1 MRVGDMKTLLLE
13 LWEGEEAEES
23 NSILLLGPPGIG
35 KSTAVREVAEELAE
49 MKGLHFYEYDDT
61 EAQKILQDDKAFVFL
76 DLRLTEVEPSD
87 LIGIPR
93 DVDGA
98 VAYKPLLWARV
109 LHERPGVLFLDEL
122 TNVQRLDVI
131 SASYKIILDRRA
143 GFVKFHP
150 EVKIVAA
157 GNRPEESSV
166 ANMLPAPLINRFLVI
181 DVDPPTIQGWANW
194 MTKTYEDRWDTM
206 VYGFLMAFKDED
218 YFIKVPKEPETLEN
232 FPTPRSWTGLAL
244 KLYRLTKGGKIPR
257 ENFRDVIV
265 GSVGSEVGYKFIG
278 FVKTRVDLNA
288 LLNNP
293 AMFNELNTEA
303 KYMTSLM
310 LASNIQKSI
319 KKKAEMQKILKLV
332 DVMTEESPEYII
344 LTAMSMPQK
353 ALQEF
358 LTVLFRHNMN
368 YLDILSEIIELREKS
383 RAR

>member
-1 MRVGDMKTLLLE
+1 MRVGDVKNLLLQ
-13 LWEGEEAEES
+13 LWEGEEGES
-23 NSILLLGPPGIG
+23 DSILLLGAPGIG

-61 EAQKILQDDKAFVFL
+61 EAEKILRDDKAFVFL

-109 LHERPGVLFLDEL
+109 LNKRPGVLFLDEI

-131 SASYKIILDRRA
+131 SASYKIVLDRRA

-181 DVDPPTIQGWANW
+181 DVDPPTIQEWRDW
-194 MTKTYEDRWDTM
+194 MTKTYGDRWDTM
-206 VYGFLMAFKDED
+206 IYGFLAAFRDEG
-218 YFIKVPKEPETLEN
+218 YFIKVPKDPETLEN

-244 KLYRLTKGGKIPR
+244 KLYRLTKGGEVPR
-257 ENFRDVIV
+257 EKFKDVII

-278 FVKTRVDLNA
+278 FVKTRVDLKA
-288 LLNNP
+288 LLDNP
-293 AMFNELNTEA
+293 HMFKDLNIEA

-310 LASNIQKSI
+310 LAGNIPKSI
-319 KKKAEMQKILKLV
+319 KKRAEMDKILKLV

-353 ALQEF
+353 KLQEF
-358 LTVLFRHNMN
+358 LTVLFRYNIS
-368 YLDILSEIIELREKS
+368 YLDILSEIIELRERS
-383 RAR
+383 RA